1 MGGLILRELTSTF
14 WKWPKTTAHRHWLR
28 SFVIIWS
35 ALDLFRERE
44 KREKPTACW
53 LCLAW
58 LECQGVKS
66 ESGGNPKQHLPKA
79 LVFLESSQPETQT
92 IISRT
97 KQELHCICKCLSM
110 WQCKWEE
117 RGKFLQCSYSMAYF
131 GNADNEVYMSSCL
144 WEKVRGGMWGSQR
157 SFTLALWLPSKFFNN
172 NKKIFDLQSWA

>member
-1 MGGLILRELTSTF
+1 MTLNDCTQ
-14 WKWPKTTAHRHWLR
+14 
-28 SFVIIWS
+28 
-35 ALDLFRERE
+35 ALASLFRDNLVCARPLSW
-44 KREKPTACW
+44 KGKAWKAHCV
-53 LCLAW
+53 LALFGPAW
-58 LECQGVKS
+58 VSGVKS

-117 RGKFLQCSYSMAYF
+117 RGKFLQCSYSMVYF

-144 WEKVRGGMWGSQR
+144 WGISEGGCEGHRGHLRWHYDCLLS
-157 SFTLALWLPSKFFNN
+157 FFNN